1 MALIKC
7 TNCGHMISDK
17 ATKCPKCGCPTTK
30 GTESHIP
37 QEKPQ
42 VQPVYYEEE
51 EGGRS
56 RKWLYGII
64 VLLVVI
70 IAGGCYWWYSQ
81 TSDKRVDKQLESD
94 NVSEIKMS
102 VDQFEKV
109 GTLSA
114 YYAKEDIEHFKKGQ
128 LICDSNDPINRIV
141 DNNATHYKYEGDDT
155 GVYYSYL
162 LPKSKVDKKTYTMY
176 QLPVALIGKRAVFV
190 SNEGDSAKIFQ
201 SNINKHKYWDYDII
215 NGEYK
220 KRISYEETDKHS
232 ACYVLSIILPNGYL
246 FEQPLEEQLSNVR
259 LYRKNPYGD
268 GVAPSDCRYRE
279 GEIGIIEG
287 NWIIDNYDEWPDGK
301 SAYDADGRLLVDQCR
316 NDGIPGYISIAFLP
330 ALDAL
335 YIDGDL
341 YYRKK

>member
-1 MALIKC
+1 MSLIKC
-7 TNCGHMISDK
+7 KECGHEVSDR
-17 ATKCPKCGCPTTK
+17 ASACPNCGCPTTK
-30 GTESHIP
+30 GTEHHIH
-37 QEKPQ
+37 QETPQ
-42 VQPVYYEEE
+42 VQPVYYEDE

-64 VLLVVI
+64 ALLVAL
-70 IAGGCYWWYSQ
+70 IAGGGYWWYSQ
-81 TSDKRVDKQLESD
+81 TSDERVAKQLESD
-94 NVSEIKMS
+94 NESEIKMS

-141 DNNATHYKYEGDDT
+141 DYNTTHYKYEGDDT
-155 GVYYSYL
+155 GVYYSYF

-201 SNINKHKYWDYDII
+201 SNINKHKYWEYDII

-232 ACYVLSIILPNGYL
+232 ACYVLSVIFPNGNL

-287 NWIIDNYDEWPDGK
+287 NWIIDNYDEWPEGK
-301 SAYDADGRLLVDQCR
+301 SAYDADGRLIVDQCR
-316 NDGIPGYISIAFLP
+316 NDGISSPISIAYI
-330 ALDAL
+330 ADIDAL
-335 YIDGDL
+335 YVDGCL

>member
-1 MALIKC
+1 MALIRC
-7 TNCGHMISDK
+7 NECGQMISDR

-30 GTESHIP
+30 GTEPHIP
-37 QEKPQ
+37 QEAPQ
-42 VQPVYYEEE
+42 VQPVYYEDD
-51 EGGRS
+51 EGGS
-56 RKWLYGII
+56 TRKWLYGII
-64 VLLVVI
+64 ALLVAL
-70 IAGGCYWWYSQ
+70 IAGGGYWWYSQ
-81 TSDKRVDKQLESD
+81 TSDERVAKQLESD
-94 NVSEIKMS
+94 NESEIKMS

-109 GTLSA
+109 GTLNA
-114 YYAKEDIEHFKKGQ
+114 YYAKEDIEDFKKGQ

-141 DNNATHYKYEGDDT
+141 DYNTTHYKYEGDDT
-155 GVYYSYL
+155 GEYYSYL

-232 ACYVLSIILPNGYL
+232 ACYVLSIIFPNGYL

-259 LYRKNPYGD
+259 LYRKNPYGG

-279 GEIGIIEG
+279 GEIGIIED
-287 NWIIDNYDEWPDGK
+287 NWIIDNYDEWPKGK
-301 SAYDADGRLLVDQCR
+301 SAYDAYGRLIVDLCEI
-316 NDGIPGYISIAFLP
+316 DGISSPISIAFI
-330 ALDAL
+330 AENDAL
-335 YIDGDL
+335 YVDGCL